1 MGRLAPKDRLF
12 LAEILHGFITR
23 NYLRVAQVHFDA
35 GYVPAHQDVNNF
47 AQALRAIGEPIIG
60 LPADQISMA
69 RLLTQLFEVTEQ
81 FDMQT
86 QPQLLLLQK
95 TMVVVEGVARTLNP
109 NLNMWKTAEPVVR
122 AWIERTLGPI
132 GKLEEA
138 GESIKG
144 LARLALQLPEL
155 LEQSHRAMQVMAAA
169 QAVDE
174 ARKPDTLAGMAPWQ
188 LAAIVFGSIVLGTM
202 LVQLL

>member
-1 MGRLAPKDRLF
+1 
-12 LAEILHGFITR
+12 
-23 NYLRVAQVHFDA
+23 
-35 GYVPAHQDVNNF
+35 
-47 AQALRAIGEPIIG
+47 
-60 LPADQISMA
+60 MA

-122 AWIERTLGPI
+122 GWIERTLGPI

-138 GESIKG
+138 SESMPRFRPPGRCSCRSFCKK
-144 LARLALQLPEL
+144 ATRPCRFSPQRSWPT
-155 LEQSHRAMQVMAAA
+155 EQQ
-169 QAVDE
+169 E
-174 ARKPDTLAGMAPWQ
+174 
-188 LAAIVFGSIVLGTM
+188 
-202 LVQLL
+202 